1 MDFIIDDLAG
11 PKIIQFLEEHIEDMK
26 SVSPPESKHALDLD
40 GLRNSDVIFW
50 SAWEKGN
57 LLGCGALKELNPR
70 QAEIKSMRVSSIQRG
85 KGVASKLLTH
95 MLDHAVSTGYKVISL
110 EMGSMP
116 YFDPARRLYEKFGFD
131 YCQPFANYAEDPNS
145 VFMSLE
151 LHSANQKIEK

>member
-57 LLGCGALKELNPR
+57 LLGCGALKELSPR
-70 QAEIKSMRVSSIQRG
+70 EAEIKSMRVSSIQRG

-95 MLDHAVSTGYKVISL
+95 MLDHAVTKGYQIISL
-110 EMGSMP
+110 ETGSMP
-116 YFDPARRLYEKFGFD
+116 YFEPARRLYEKFGFD

-145 VFMSLE
+145 VFMSLQ
-151 LHSANQKIEK
+151 LHNSNQKMDK